1 VPPFS
6 SLPPSLFALEARER
20 VLCAISI
27 QSYRFGFYYSFMT
40 GRCSA
45 AVLVFV
51 RGVKKLEKVAESA
64 DK

>member
-1 VPPFS
+1 VATVPPFS

-40 GRCSA
+40 GRFIGGR
-45 AVLVFV
+45 VGFV
-51 RGVKKLEKVAESA
+51 SRG
-64 DK
+64 